1 MPLSWQDWAKSAD
14 VSRET
19 EIALSAYVA
28 ALKKWNTSINL
39 VSRSSTDRIWERH
52 ILDSA
57 QIFPLVPIRARTC
70 LDIGSGAGFP
80 GLVIAILARDRM
92 PDLAVTLIE
101 SDRRKV
107 AFLRHVVSQL
117 GLSTTV
123 IAQRIEDVPAIGAD
137 ILTARALAPLVKL
150 LHLAE
155 RHLGPGGRAIFPKG
169 GGWEAEI
176 EDALADWRFSVQNHQ
191 SITERSARIL
201 EIGDL
206 ERA

>member
-1 MPLSWQDWAKSAD
+1 MLRCWQDWAESAG

-19 EIALSAYVA
+19 EAALSAYVA
-28 ALKKWNTSINL
+28 ALKKWNASINL
-39 VSRSSTDRIWERH
+39 VSRSSIDQIWERH

-57 QIFPLVPIRARTC
+57 QLFPLVPAGARTC

-92 PDLAVTLIE
+92 PELAVTLIE
-101 SDRRKV
+101 SDRRKA
-107 AFLRHVVSQL
+107 AFLRHVISQL
-117 GLSTTV
+117 GLSTRV
-123 IAQRIEDVPAIGAD
+123 IALRIEDVPAIGAD
-137 ILTARALAPLVKL
+137 ILTARALAPLAGL

-155 RHLGPGGRAIFPKG
+155 RHLAPGGRAIFPKG
-169 GGWEAEI
+169 SGWEAEVN
-176 EDALADWRFSVQNHQ
+176 DALADWRFSVQNHE
-191 SITERSARIL
+191 SITQRSAMIL